1 METTGTR
8 SGTPLKRGKERIR
21 IEAGFDMIL
30 VPGRD
35 IRRMLLRT
43 VHLLQV
49 VHPLRRLV
57 WRRIYTNT
65 QDSEDTGRG
74 TLDYNSLPLA
84 EGVDDMV
91 AEIGSN
97 AAKCDIEDE
106 RSNKR
111 ELKVQR
117 NDDLSHEP
125 TFRRK
130 ELAARSI
137 RT

>member
-1 METTGTR
+1 
-8 SGTPLKRGKERIR
+8 
-21 IEAGFDMIL
+21 MIL
-30 VPGRD
+30 EPGRD

-74 TLDYNSLPLA
+74 TLDYNFLPLA

>member
-30 VPGRD
+30 EPGRD

-57 WRRIYTNT
+57 WRRI
-65 QDSEDTGRG
+65 GRG
-74 TLDYNSLPLA
+74 TLDYNFLPLA